1 MMEAFDIDQDI
12 NDEIRSLE
20 SEINGLIGQF
30 DEREVDDNFMMDDED
45 LTDLDIGLGESDEKL
60 DIREYDPL
68 SNTKGNY

>member
-1 MMEAFDIDQDI
+1 MEAFDIDQDI

>member
-1 MMEAFDIDQDI
+1 MMEAFDIDQEI
-12 NDEIRSLE
+12 NEEIRSLE

>member
-12 NDEIRSLE
+12 NEEIRSLE